1 MKIKFCGIRRLE
13 DVAFC
18 NELQPEYLG
27 MILSS
32 GFRRTISPE
41 TAEQL
46 VKAKSRSI
54 AAVGVFVNETPEH
67 IAQVLKQVPLDVI
80 QLHGSETAEIVSG
93 VRWRTG
99 LPVWKAV
106 QGSLPPMNA
115 DRSTPAVNRI
125 WVTIEVVV
133 VLPWVPATQMAL
145 SYQLVTIPSS
155 SLRSSTGTPLALAAI
170 SSGLSAMIAA
180 VCTIRSA
187 PSIFS
192 ARCPRYTG
200 MPMSRTACRV
210 SVSLL
215 SEPVR

>member
-106 QGSLPPMNA
+106 QVQTAADIQAARQLGA
-115 DRSTPAVNRI
+115 DRLILEGKAGGMGITADWELIAGAKPAQPF
-125 WVTIEVVV
+125 
-133 VLPWVPATQMAL
+133 LLAGG
-145 SYQLVTIPSS
+145 
-155 SLRSSTGTPLALAAI
+155 LRMWQKPQPG
-170 SSGLSAMIAA
+170 
-180 VCTIRSA
+180 
-187 PSIFS
+187 
-192 ARCPRYTG
+192 Y
-200 MPMSRTACRV
+200 SRTAWTFPAASKPAV
-210 SVSLL
+210 
-215 SEPVR
+215 

>member
-32 GFRRTISPE
+32 GFRRTVSPE

-106 QGSLPPMNA
+106 QVQTAA
-115 DRSTPAVNRI
+115 DIQAARQLGADQLILEGKAGGMGITADWELIAGAKPAQPFLLAGGLTPENVAEATDRVQPDGVDFSSGIETGGVKDYAKMKRI
-125 WVTIEVVV
+125 VTI
-133 VLPWVPATQMAL
+133 
-145 SYQLVTIPSS
+145 
-155 SLRSSTGTPLALAAI
+155 
-170 SSGLSAMIAA
+170 
-180 VCTIRSA
+180 IR
-187 PSIFS
+187 
-192 ARCPRYTG
+192 G
-200 MPMSRTACRV
+200 V
-210 SVSLL
+210 
-215 SEPVR
+215 

>member
-27 MILSS
+27 MILSA

-80 QLHGSETAEIVSG
+80 QLHGSETAEIISG

-99 LPVWKAV
+99 LPVRLHSKRIHYSFIYLFLHQNTAK
-106 QGSLPPMNA
+106 
-115 DRSTPAVNRI
+115 TPAKA
-125 WVTIEVVV
+125 EVLTYSV
-133 VLPWVPATQMAL
+133 
-145 SYQLVTIPSS
+145 I
-155 SLRSSTGTPLALAAI
+155 SLRQI
-170 SSGLSAMIAA
+170 KQNC
-180 VCTIRSA
+180 V
-187 PSIFS
+187 
-192 ARCPRYTG
+192 
-200 MPMSRTACRV
+200 
-210 SVSLL
+210 
-215 SEPVR
+215 

>member
-106 QGSLPPMNA
+106 QVQTAA
-115 DRSTPAVNRI
+115 DIQAARQLGADQLIAADWELIAGAKPAQPFLLAGGLTPENVAEAAARVQPDGVDFSSGIETGGVKDYAKMKRI
-125 WVTIEVVV
+125 VTI
-133 VLPWVPATQMAL
+133 
-145 SYQLVTIPSS
+145 
-155 SLRSSTGTPLALAAI
+155 
-170 SSGLSAMIAA
+170 
-180 VCTIRSA
+180 IR
-187 PSIFS
+187 
-192 ARCPRYTG
+192 G
-200 MPMSRTACRV
+200 V
-210 SVSLL
+210 
-215 SEPVR
+215 

>member
-99 LPVWKAV
+99 LPVWKAAQV
-106 QGSLPPMNA
+106 QTAA
-115 DRSTPAVNRI
+115 DIQAARQLGADQLILEGKAGGMGITAPDKAV
-125 WVTIEVVV
+125 
-133 VLPWVPATQMAL
+133 
-145 SYQLVTIPSS
+145 
-155 SLRSSTGTPLALAAI
+155 
-170 SSGLSAMIAA
+170 
-180 VCTIRSA
+180 
-187 PSIFS
+187 
-192 ARCPRYTG
+192 
-200 MPMSRTACRV
+200 
-210 SVSLL
+210 LL
-215 SEPVR
+215 SEPTITRLGQDLLLEYTRKEQF

>member
-67 IAQVLKQVPLDVI
+67 IAQVLKQVPRSKT
-80 QLHGSETAEIVSG
+80 GTSVSAG
-93 VRWRTG
+93 WRTDTGECGRSRSQGTAGRRG
-99 LPVWKAV
+99 LF
-106 QGSLPPMNA
+106 Q
-115 DRSTPAVNRI
+115 RHRNRQCKRLCKNEANCNDNTRCI
-125 WVTIEVVV
+125 TW
-133 VLPWVPATQMAL
+133 
-145 SYQLVTIPSS
+145 
-155 SLRSSTGTPLALAAI
+155 
-170 SSGLSAMIAA
+170 
-180 VCTIRSA
+180 
-187 PSIFS
+187 
-192 ARCPRYTG
+192 AR
-200 MPMSRTACRV
+200 
-210 SVSLL
+210 
-215 SEPVR
+215 

>member
-106 QGSLPPMNA
+106 QVQTAADIQGSSAAGSRPA
-115 DRSTPAVNRI
+115 DSGGQSWRHGHYRRLGTDRRSK
-125 WVTIEVVV
+125 
-133 VLPWVPATQMAL
+133 
-145 SYQLVTIPSS
+145 
-155 SLRSSTGTPLALAAI
+155 TGTAVSAGWRTDTGECGRSRSQGTAGRR
-170 SSGLSAMIAA
+170 GLFQRHRNRQCKRLCKNEANCNDNTRCI
-180 VCTIRSA
+180 TW
-187 PSIFS
+187 
-192 ARCPRYTG
+192 AR
-200 MPMSRTACRV
+200 
-210 SVSLL
+210 
-215 SEPVR
+215 

>member
-67 IAQVLKQVPLDVI
+67 IAQVLKQVSLDVI

-106 QGSLPPMNA
+106 QVLTAA
-115 DRSTPAVNRI
+115 DIQAARQLGADQLILEGKAGGMGITADWELIAGAKPAQPFLLAGGLTPENVAEAAARVQSDGVDFSSGIETGGVKDYAKMKRI
-125 WVTIEVVV
+125 VTI
-133 VLPWVPATQMAL
+133 
-145 SYQLVTIPSS
+145 
-155 SLRSSTGTPLALAAI
+155 
-170 SSGLSAMIAA
+170 
-180 VCTIRSA
+180 IR
-187 PSIFS
+187 
-192 ARCPRYTG
+192 G
-200 MPMSRTACRV
+200 V
-210 SVSLL
+210 
-215 SEPVR
+215 

>member
-106 QGSLPPMNA
+106 QVQTAA
-115 DRSTPAVNRI
+115 DIQAARQLGADQLILEGKAGGMGITADWELIAGAKPAQPFLLAGGLTPENVAEAAARVQLDGVDFSSGIETGGVKDYAKMKRI
-125 WVTIEVVV
+125 VTI
-133 VLPWVPATQMAL
+133 
-145 SYQLVTIPSS
+145 
-155 SLRSSTGTPLALAAI
+155 
-170 SSGLSAMIAA
+170 
-180 VCTIRSA
+180 IR
-187 PSIFS
+187 
-192 ARCPRYTG
+192 G
-200 MPMSRTACRV
+200 V
-210 SVSLL
+210 
-215 SEPVR
+215 

>member
-106 QGSLPPMNA
+106 QVQTAA
-115 DRSTPAVNRI
+115 DIQAACQLGADQLILEGKAGGMGITADWELIAGAKPAQPFLLAGGLTPENVAEAAAMVQPDGVDFSSGIETGGVKDYAKMKRI
-125 WVTIEVVV
+125 VTI
-133 VLPWVPATQMAL
+133 
-145 SYQLVTIPSS
+145 
-155 SLRSSTGTPLALAAI
+155 
-170 SSGLSAMIAA
+170 
-180 VCTIRSA
+180 IR
-187 PSIFS
+187 
-192 ARCPRYTG
+192 G
-200 MPMSRTACRV
+200 V
-210 SVSLL
+210 
-215 SEPVR
+215 

>member
-106 QGSLPPMNA
+106 QVQTAADIQAARQLGADQLILEGKAGGMGITADWELIAGAKPAQPFLLAGGLTPENVAEAAASVQPDGVDFSSGIETGSVKDYAKMK
-115 DRSTPAVNRI
+115 RI
-125 WVTIEVVV
+125 VTI
-133 VLPWVPATQMAL
+133 
-145 SYQLVTIPSS
+145 
-155 SLRSSTGTPLALAAI
+155 
-170 SSGLSAMIAA
+170 
-180 VCTIRSA
+180 IR
-187 PSIFS
+187 
-192 ARCPRYTG
+192 G
-200 MPMSRTACRV
+200 V
-210 SVSLL
+210 
-215 SEPVR
+215 

>member
-32 GFRRTISPE
+32 GFRRTISLE

-106 QGSLPPMNA
+106 QVQTAA
-115 DRSTPAVNRI
+115 DIQAARQLGADQLILEGKAGGMGITADWELIAGAKPAQPFLLAGGLTPENVAEAAARVQSDGVDFSSGI
-125 WVTIEVVV
+125 ETGGVKDYAKMKQIVTI
-133 VLPWVPATQMAL
+133 
-145 SYQLVTIPSS
+145 
-155 SLRSSTGTPLALAAI
+155 
-170 SSGLSAMIAA
+170 
-180 VCTIRSA
+180 IR
-187 PSIFS
+187 
-192 ARCPRYTG
+192 G
-200 MPMSRTACRV
+200 V
-210 SVSLL
+210 
-215 SEPVR
+215 